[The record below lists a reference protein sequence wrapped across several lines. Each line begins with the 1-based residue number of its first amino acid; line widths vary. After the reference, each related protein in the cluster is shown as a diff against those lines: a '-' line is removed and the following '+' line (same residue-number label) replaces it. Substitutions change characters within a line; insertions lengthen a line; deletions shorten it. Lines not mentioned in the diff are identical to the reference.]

1 MNNYTSIFEKMY
13 YLPVIYYWLNNNSL
27 YDNAKENLKNILN
40 KSKKYFYQKNIRQ
53 NIKSNKQ
60 EYDILEKTCEYNEYK
75 SALIRV
81 ILIEHAH
88 NYPNCNGA
96 SLVTKIMDVWKKN
109 DKIKDT
115 IKEYIYERTIHKI
128 TQREKDINNI
138 EDILML
144 INLRILENYYR

>member
-1 MNNYTSIFEKMY
+1 M
-13 YLPVIYYWLNNNSL
+13 
-27 YDNAKENLKNILN
+27 YDNAKENLQNILD

-53 NIKSNKQ
+53 NKSNKQ
-60 EYDILEKTCEYNEYK
+60 EYDILEKTNEYNEYK

-96 SLVTKIMDVWKKN
+96 SLVNKIMDMWTLN
-109 DKIKDT
+109 DKITDK

-128 TQREKDINNI
+128 TVHEKDINNI